1 LRLFRAV
8 PQVLEA
14 RNRLVCH
21 LLAAVGRNNLP
32 LTLHNG
38 RFEGDVVFCF
48 VELDGGLGQV
58 RACRCCL
65 EASAYM
71 SIVIAGPDPGCL
83 GKSGR

>member
-1 LRLFRAV
+1 M
-8 PQVLEA
+8 LEA

-21 LLAAVGRNNLP
+21 LLAAIGRNNLP
-32 LTLHNG
+32 PTLHNG
-38 RFEGDVVFCF
+38 RFEGNVVFCL
-48 VELDGGLGQV
+48 VELVGGMGHV
-58 RACRCCL
+58 RACCL